1 MWFCFHSD
9 TQSIWR
15 KIINVSNPDYQ
26 PIPKPYPDTYPS
38 LQQSKY
44 EQGRLQ
50 CNPTNTVSTTRP
62 IPLQKNPIRWGGN
75 QQWCLDHTPNPD
87 RNMKNW
93 NENLQKNHPYHSLQV
108 IGGKFG
114 YEWLEKFLR
123 YEIIEWNQSSV
134 IPGYRKI
141 NNKIL

>member
-1 MWFCFHSD
+1 MF
-9 TQSIWR
+9 QIQ
-15 KIINVSNPDYQ
+15 IINQFPNLTQIPTHRYNNRNMSKGDFSVIQQILYLQPD
-26 PIPKPYPDTYPS
+26 PYPSKKTYQVGRKSTMVSWPYP
-38 LQQSKY
+38 QSWPKY
-44 EQGRLQ
+44 E
-50 CNPTNTVSTTRP
+50 
-62 IPLQKNPIRWGGN
+62 
-75 QQWCLDHTPNPD
+75 
-87 RNMKNW
+87 NW